1 MVPTHSLMDIE
12 KHPALLRVDALQKD
26 ARGTTTIQFIIV
38 DEIPFGPAFKAPG
51 LGLIFEY
58 CP

>member
-1 MVPTHSLMDIE
+1 MDIE
-12 KHPALLRVDALQKD
+12 KHPALLRVDALRKD

-38 DEIPFGPAFKAPG
+38 DEIPFGPACKALG